1 MNAVQQKLME
11 IRARNAA
18 QQQIPQPVQTQEEP
32 PMNPVRAKLLEIRAR
47 NAAQV
52 AQPANQPNQILAP
65 VTQFQP
71 ESGLDKFSRGVSK
84 VYEGYKN
91 LPGIK
96 QLGQAGGAVLGGA
109 GYVVGGLTG
118 GAAQVVQNIATGKDV
133 FSNVRSTVK
142 NIAQETGNF
151 GSQIGTEGAVNAPLG
166 ALGRLGTV
174 GRLANTAL
182 AVSQGNEGYNT
193 LKNAQSPEDYVS
205 GGVQLAT
212 ALAGAR
218 GSSKAE
224 VGKLPS
230 KKTFGNILRA
240 PAENVKDVVTAPS
253 RGVKAAATAASD
265 AITPIEPALKTELTK
280 GKLENNLPKQENIVQ
295 RFSEYKKQAELAKK
309 DYSQATPLELA
320 GNKAEEALSKLND
333 GLEVFGEQKNA
344 VLAQKGSQIVPDI
357 QKTRG
362 KFNSLLADRLGIRVS
377 NGEVSNLPGRLS
389 VIEGN
394 PMDIGL
400 AKQVDN
406 ILQKLEPQSTN
417 SLLPAKESRAT
428 LQQVN
433 DAVDSIQGKLYE
445 RSGIGAQPI
454 NTRLEGVIKQVIGDL
469 NERAKVIGGDEYRQA
484 NASYSNLIDLRNNLN
499 KSLGTD
505 ANKGGAMMKQLFSP
519 AGAKNRKMFE
529 SIKKETGIDLV
540 NEATLARFA
549 MENAGDVRQASL
561 LEGFVPNKL
570 PTNRA
575 AGLMYLLN
583 KGVEKL
589 QNPSAKASR
598 IAEKALKTMKKSTKN

>member
-18 QQQIPQPVQTQEEP
+18 QQQTTQPQQEQ

-47 NAAQV
+47 NAAQ
-52 AQPANQPNQILAP
+52 AGQPVSQPTGALAP
-65 VTQFQP
+65 VTQFRP
-71 ESGLDKFSRGVSK
+71 ESGLDRFSRGVSS

-118 GAAQVVQNIATGKDV
+118 GAAQVVQNVATGKDIL
-133 FSNVRSTVK
+133 SNVRSSAK
-142 NIAQETGNF
+142 NTAQETGNF
-151 GSQIGTEGAVNAPLG
+151 GRQVGTEGAVNAPLG

-182 AVSQGNEGYNT
+182 AVSQGNEGYNV
-193 LKNAQSPEDYVS
+193 LKNAESPEDYVS
-205 GGVQLAT
+205 GGIQLAT

-230 KKTFGNILRA
+230 RKTPGNILRA
-240 PAENVKDVVTAPS
+240 PVENVKDVVTAPG

-280 GKLENNLPKQENIVQ
+280 GKLENNLPKQKNIVQ
-295 RFSEYKKQAELAKK
+295 RFSEYKKQAELAKR

-320 GNKAEEALSKLND
+320 GNKADEALGKLND
-333 GLEVFGEQKNA
+333 GLKTFGEQKTS
-344 VLAQKGSQIVPDI
+344 VLAQRGNQIVPDI

-362 KFNSLLADRLGIRVS
+362 KFNNLLADRLGIRVS

-445 RSGIGAQPI
+445 RSGVGAQPI

-484 NASYSNLIDLRNNLN
+484 NANYSRLVELRNNLN

-505 ANKGGAMMKQLFSP
+505 SNKGGAMLKQLFSP

-529 SIKKETGIDLV
+529 AIKKETGIDLV

-549 MENAGDVRQASL
+549 MQNAGDVRQASL
-561 LEGFVPNKL
+561 LEGFVPNNI
-570 PTNRA
+570 PTTKA

-589 QNPSAKASR
+589 QDPSGKARR
-598 IAEKALKTMKKSTKN
+598 IIQNRRY

>member
-18 QQQIPQPVQTQEEP
+18 QQQMPPPAQEEP

-47 NAAQV
+47 NAAQA
-52 AQPANQPNQILAP
+52 AQSASQSNENLAP
-65 VTQFQP
+65 VTQFKP
-71 ESGLDKFSRGVSK
+71 ESNLDRFSRGVSK

-109 GYVVGGLTG
+109 GYVIGGLTG
-118 GAAQVVQNIATGKDV
+118 GAAQAMQNIATGKDI
-133 FSNVRSTVK
+133 FSNVRSSAK

-151 GSQIGTEGAVNAPLG
+151 GTQVGTEGAVNAPLG
-166 ALGRLGTV
+166 ALGKLGTV

-205 GGVQLAT
+205 GGIQLAT
-212 ALAGAR
+212 ALTAAK
-218 GSSKAE
+218 GSSKYE
-224 VGKLPS
+224 GGIKLPTR
-230 KKTFGNILRA
+230 KTPGNILSAPVENLKDTVALPARA
-240 PAENVKDVVTAPS
+240 T
-253 RGVKAAATAASD
+253 KAVGRAASD
-265 AITPIEPALKTELTK
+265 AVTPIEPALKTELTK

-295 RFSEYKKQAELAKK
+295 RFNEYKKQAELAKK

-333 GLEVFGEQKNA
+333 GLRMFGDQKNA
-344 VLAQKGSQIVPDI
+344 VLSQKGSQIVPDI

-362 KFNSLLADRLGIRVS
+362 KFNSLLADRLGIRVG

-417 SLLPAKESRAT
+417 SLLPAKESHAT

-445 RSGIGAQPI
+445 RSGVGAQPV

-484 NASYSNLIDLRNNLN
+484 NAKYSNLIDLRNNLN

-529 SIKKETGIDLV
+529 LIKKETGIDLV

-570 PTNRA
+570 PTNRV

-598 IAEKALKTMKKSTKN
+598 IAEKALKTMKKPTKN

>member
-18 QQQIPQPVQTQEEP
+18 QQQTTQPQQEQ

-47 NAAQV
+47 NAAQ
-52 AQPANQPNQILAP
+52 AGQPVSQPTGALAP
-65 VTQFQP
+65 VTQFRP
-71 ESGLDKFSRGVSK
+71 ESGLDRFSRGVSS

-118 GAAQVVQNIATGKDV
+118 GAAQVVQNVATGKDIL
-133 FSNVRSTVK
+133 SNVRSSAK
-142 NIAQETGNF
+142 NTAQETGNF
-151 GSQIGTEGAVNAPLG
+151 GRQVGTEGAVNAPLG

-182 AVSQGNEGYNT
+182 AVSQGNEGYNV
-193 LKNAQSPEDYVS
+193 LKNAESPEDYVS
-205 GGVQLAT
+205 GGIQLAT

-230 KKTFGNILRA
+230 RKTPGNILRA
-240 PAENVKDVVTAPS
+240 PVENVRDVVTAPG
-253 RGVKAAATAASD
+253 RGARAVANAASD
-265 AITPIEPALKTELTK
+265 AITPIEPALKTELLK
-280 GKLENNLPKQENIVQ
+280 GESNKTFNKQQILD
-295 RFSEYKKQAELAKK
+295 RYDTYTKQAELAKR

-320 GNKAEEALSKLND
+320 GNKADEALGKLND
-333 GLEVFGEQKNA
+333 GLKTFGEQKTS
-344 VLAQKGSQIVPDI
+344 VLAQRGNQIVPDI

-362 KFNSLLADRLGIRVS
+362 KFNNLLADRLGIRVS

-445 RSGIGAQPI
+445 RSGVGAQPI

-484 NASYSNLIDLRNNLN
+484 NANYSRLVELRNNLN

-505 ANKGGAMMKQLFSP
+505 SNKGGAMLKQLFSP

-529 SIKKETGIDLV
+529 AIKKETGIDLV

-549 MENAGDVRQASL
+549 MQNAGDVRQASL
-561 LEGFVPNKL
+561 LEGFVPNNI
-570 PTNRA
+570 PTTKA

-589 QNPSAKASR
+589 QNPSAKANR
-598 IAEKALKTMKKSTKN
+598 IAEKALKTMKKSIKN

>member
-18 QQQIPQPVQTQEEP
+18 QQQIPQPTQPQQEQ

-52 AQPANQPNQILAP
+52 AQPANQPYETFAP

-71 ESGLDKFSRGVSK
+71 ESGLDRFSRGVSK

-118 GAAQVVQNIATGKDV
+118 GAAQVVQNIATGKDI
-133 FSNVRSTVK
+133 FSNVRSSAK

-151 GSQIGTEGAVNAPLG
+151 GTQVGTEGAVNAPLG

-182 AVSQGNEGYNT
+182 AISQGNEGYNT

-205 GGVQLAT
+205 GGIQFAT

-240 PAENVKDVVTAPS
+240 PAENVKDIFTAPS

-265 AITPIEPALKTELTK
+265 AITPIEPALKTELLK
-280 GKLENNLPKQENIVQ
+280 GEKNKTINKQQMLDRYNT
-295 RFSEYKKQAELAKK
+295 YTKQAELAKK

-333 GLEVFGEQKNA
+333 GLGVFGEQKNA
-344 VLAQKGSQIVPDI
+344 VLAQKGNQVVPDI

-389 VIEGN
+389 LIEGN

-505 ANKGGAMMKQLFSP
+505 ANKGSAMMKQLFSP

-589 QNPSAKASR
+589 QNPSAKARR
-598 IAEKALKTMKKSTKN
+598 IIEKRKY